1 MIHSSRQ
8 IKTRADA
15 YGGYGTESE
24 RLVDT
29 APSSRIVSDT
39 PAAPVSSESIVLKDV
54 GREPQPQVD
63 TSMYTTLNTIGEKPV
78 AQQAQE
84 QDLPAR
90 PEREKKPRTRED
102 LMPTI
107 KTLIYNDKQAAQNET
122 VAPKRRTSA
131 IDPKYKVMLTV
142 YVTIALVLAIAVI
155 VTGVYISGAQ
165 AEAAVVSD
173 MLGQKQAIIM
183 EQESTL
189 ASLLDEDNIMEQATA
204 NGMVKTDGVDF
215 DVDRVEKVDV
225 PETPPLTNGFDK
237 FCDGFGKFVM

>member
-24 RLVDT
+24 RLVES
-29 APSSRIVSDT
+29 APSRIVSET
-39 PAAPVSSESIVLKDV
+39 PAAPVSGDSIVLRDT
-54 GREPQPQVD
+54 REQQRPVD
-63 TSMYTTLNTIGEKPV
+63 TSMYSTRETLGESAAP
-78 AQQAQE
+78 QAQE

-90 PEREKKPRTRED
+90 PEPEKKQRTRED

-107 KTLIYNDKQAAQNET
+107 KTLKYNGENQAAPEESI
-122 VAPKRRTSA
+122 APKRKTGA
-131 IDPKYKVMLTV
+131 IDPKYKVMLTI

-165 AEAAVVSD
+165 ADAAAVSD
-173 MLGQKQAIIM
+173 MLGQKQATIL
-183 EQESTL
+183 EQEATL
-189 ASLLDEDNIMEQATA
+189 ASLLDEENIMEQATA
-204 NGMVKTDGVDF
+204 NGMVRADGADYSI
-215 DVDRVEKVDV
+215 DRVEKVDV